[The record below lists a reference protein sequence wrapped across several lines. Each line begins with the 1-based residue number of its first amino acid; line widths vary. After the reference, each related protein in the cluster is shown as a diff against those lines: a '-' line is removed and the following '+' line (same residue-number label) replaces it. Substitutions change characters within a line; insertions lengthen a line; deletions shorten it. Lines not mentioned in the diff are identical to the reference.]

1 MAADGT
7 QLQPKPEMTDNFTC
21 VGLKKKKK
29 PTVLKW
35 EIFGNSKH
43 FHLLWCTEIIS

>member
-29 PTVLKW
+29 
-35 EIFGNSKH
+35 N
-43 FHLLWCTEIIS
+43 LLC